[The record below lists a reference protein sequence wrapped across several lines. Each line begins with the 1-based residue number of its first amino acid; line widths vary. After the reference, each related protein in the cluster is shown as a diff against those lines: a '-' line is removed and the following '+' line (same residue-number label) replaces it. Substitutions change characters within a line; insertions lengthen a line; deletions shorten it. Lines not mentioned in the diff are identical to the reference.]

1 MADEGKE
8 NDEVEVIQPDGEGR
22 VQPSKDGKYPK
33 LVPESKYIGVKEA
46 WGTSKA
52 KVEELTQ
59 KVTSLE
65 EKLKGATSTEEVE
78 KLRGQLTEL
87 EKKAEAATQEL
98 TTFKE
103 QSLSERRAIL
113 VKRGIPEGK
122 TKEMSGKE
130 LDVAFAVL
138 EHIRPSPDMG
148 GGGGGTPPA
157 TGTGKI
163 RAAWDVLHP
172 PG

>member
-1 MADEGKE
+1 MSEEGKE
-8 NDEVEVIQPDGEGR
+8 NIVEEIQPDAT
-22 VQPSKDGKYPK
+22 GKYPENVPWSQYVGIKESLGKK
-33 LVPESKYIGVKEA
+33 LDTER
-46 WGTSKA
+46 
-52 KVEELTQ
+52 Q

-78 KLRGQLTEL
+78 KLKVQLTEL
-87 EKKAEAATQEL
+87 GKKAEAATQEL

-103 QSLSERRAIL
+103 QSLSERRATL
-113 VKRGIPEGK
+113 VKRGIPEEK

-130 LDVAFAVL
+130 LDAAFAVL
-138 EHIRPSPDMG
+138 EHIKPNPDMG

-163 RAAWDVLHP
+163 RAGWDALHP
-172 PG
+172 SS

>member
-1 MADEGKE
+1 MSVEGNTE
-8 NDEVEVIQPDGEGR
+8 EVEQIQPDEH
-22 VQPSKDGKYPK
+22 GKYPESVPWNQYVGIKESLGKK
-33 LVPESKYIGVKEA
+33 LDTER
-46 WGTSKA
+46 
-52 KVEELTQ
+52 Q

-78 KLRGQLTEL
+78 KLKQQLTEL

-103 QSLSERRAIL
+103 QSLSERRAVLI
-113 VKRGIPEGK
+113 KRGIPEEK

-130 LDVAFAVL
+130 LDAAFAVL
-138 EHIRPSPDMG
+138 EHIKPNPDMG
-148 GGGGGTPPA
+148 GGGGGAPPA
-157 TGTGKI
+157 TGSGKI
-163 RAAWDVLHP
+163 RAAWDTLHP

>member
-1 MADEGKE
+1 MSEEGKE
-8 NDEVEVIQPDGEGR
+8 NEVVEIQPDA
-22 VQPSKDGKYPK
+22 SGKYPESVPWNQYVGIKESLGKK
-33 LVPESKYIGVKEA
+33 LDTER
-46 WGTSKA
+46 
-52 KVEELTQ
+52 Q

-130 LDVAFAVL
+130 LDAAFAVL
-138 EHIRPSPDMG
+138 EHIKPNPDMG

-163 RAAWDVLHP
+163 RAGWDALHP
-172 PG
+172 SS